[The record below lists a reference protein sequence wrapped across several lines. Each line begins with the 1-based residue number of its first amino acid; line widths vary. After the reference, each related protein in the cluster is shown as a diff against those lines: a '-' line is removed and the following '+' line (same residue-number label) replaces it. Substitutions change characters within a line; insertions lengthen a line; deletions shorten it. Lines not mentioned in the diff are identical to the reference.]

1 MENKKGEKELVFMLY
16 NYPNIDK
23 LIENRKLEIIDKV
36 NTSYNEWSKA
46 KHSLY
51 TNTLE
56 DIVERIDSDK
66 TISRLNK
73 WKNIIEKFLGGI
85 SYNDMIKRFVTNKYF
100 FNGSTEEVMKTLK
113 INYDEYYFLDQITKK
128 SLYRFCEKENLY
140 A

>member
-1 MENKKGEKELVFMLY
+1 MENKKGDKELVFMLY

-56 DIVERIDSDK
+56 DIIERIDSDK

-128 SLYRFCEKENLY
+128 SLYRLCEKEKLY
-140 A
+140 V

>member
-113 INYDEYYFLDQITKK
+113 INHDEYYFLDQITKK
-128 SLYRFCEKENLY
+128 SLYRLCEKENLY

>member
-1 MENKKGEKELVFMLY
+1 MENKKGDKELVFMLY

-56 DIVERIDSDK
+56 DIIERIDSDK

-128 SLYRFCEKENLY
+128 SLFRLCEKEKLY
-140 A
+140 V

>member
-128 SLYRFCEKENLY
+128 SLYRLCEKENLY

>member
-66 TISRLNK
+66 AINRLNK
-73 WKNIIEKFLGGI
+73 WKSVINKFLSGI
-85 SYNDMIKRFVTNKYF
+85 SYNNMIKRFVTNKYF
-100 FNGSTEEVMKTLK
+100 LNGSSEEVMKTLK

-128 SLYRFCEKENLY
+128 SLYRLCEKENIY
-140 A
+140 T

>member
-66 TISRLNK
+66 AINRLNK
-73 WKNIIEKFLGGI
+73 WKSVINKFLSGI
-85 SYNDMIKRFVTNKYF
+85 SYNNMIKRFVTNKYF
-100 FNGSTEEVMKTLK
+100 LNGSSEEVMKTLK

-128 SLYRFCEKENLY
+128 SLYRLCEKENLY
-140 A
+140 T

>member
-66 TISRLNK
+66 TISRLSK

-113 INYDEYYFLDQITKK
+113 INNDEYYFLDQITKK
-128 SLYRFCEKENLY
+128 SLYRLCEEENLY

>member
-73 WKNIIEKFLGGI
+73 WKLTINKFLSGI
-85 SYNDMIKRFVTNKYF
+85 SYNDMIRRFVTNKYF

-128 SLYRFCEKENLY
+128 SLYRLCKKENLY
-140 A
+140 T

>member
-66 TISRLNK
+66 AINRLNK
-73 WKNIIEKFLGGI
+73 WKSVINKFLSGI
-85 SYNDMIKRFVTNKYF
+85 SYNNMIKRFVTNKYF
-100 FNGSTEEVMKTLK
+100 LNGSSEEVMKTLK
-113 INYDEYYFLDQITKK
+113 INYDEYYFLDKITKK
-128 SLYRFCEKENLY
+128 SLYRLCEKENLY
-140 A
+140 T

>member
-85 SYNDMIKRFVTNKYF
+85 RYNDMIKRFVTNKYF

-128 SLYRFCEKENLY
+128 SLYRLCEKENLY

>member
-66 TISRLNK
+66 AINRLNK
-73 WKNIIEKFLGGI
+73 WKSVINKFLSGI
-85 SYNDMIKRFVTNKYF
+85 SYNNMIKRFVTNKYF
-100 FNGSTEEVMKTLK
+100 LNGSSEEVMNTLK

-128 SLYRFCEKENLY
+128 SLYRLCEKENIY
-140 A
+140 T

>member
-113 INYDEYYFLDQITKK
+113 INNDEYYFLDQITKK
-128 SLYRFCEKENLY
+128 SLYRLCEKENLY

>member
-36 NTSYNEWSKA
+36 NNSYNEWSKA

-128 SLYRFCEKENLY
+128 SLYRLCEKENLY

>member
-66 TISRLNK
+66 AINRLNK
-73 WKNIIEKFLGGI
+73 WKSVINKFLSGI
-85 SYNDMIKRFVTNKYF
+85 SYNNMIKRFVINKYF
-100 FNGSTEEVMKTLK
+100 LNVSSEEVMKTLK

-128 SLYRFCEKENLY
+128 SLYRLCEKENLY
-140 A
+140 T

>member
-85 SYNDMIKRFVTNKYF
+85 RYNDMIKRFVTNKYF

-113 INYDEYYFLDQITKK
+113 IIKL
-128 SLYRFCEKENLY
+128 
-140 A
+140 

>member
-1 MENKKGEKELVFMLY
+1 MKNKKGERELIFMLY

-128 SLYRFCEKENLY
+128 SLYRLCEKENLY